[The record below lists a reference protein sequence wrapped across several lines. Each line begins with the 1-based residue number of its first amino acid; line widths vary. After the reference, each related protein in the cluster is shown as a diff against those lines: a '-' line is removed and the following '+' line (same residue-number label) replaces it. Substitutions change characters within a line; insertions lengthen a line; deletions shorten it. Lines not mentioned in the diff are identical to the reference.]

1 MYSRS
6 SILKRFLPARGG
18 NRKTQ
23 EKENEKE
30 TESDLV
36 VFIHGLFLS
45 GHVFYPMAR
54 HLAAQGWEGIV
65 YDYPTRL
72 KNVCGHGED
81 LARFLDELCEKENGR
96 KRKIVLVTHSLGGIV
111 VRAASGLWNSR
122 TENAIR
128 KILMIVPPNR
138 GSDMARLACALFPP
152 AGKLSRVLPDLSSS
166 PDAAV
171 HRLPLLHPGKQEL
184 AIFGARYDLEVREKS
199 YHLPGECLYRRFPC
213 GHTDILFRKE
223 IFSQVESFLQTPFP
237 H

>member
-6 SILKRFLPARGG
+6 SILKRFPAQGKKG
-18 NRKTQ
+18 KTQ
-23 EKENEKE
+23 REEKE
-30 TESDLV
+30 SPLL

-54 HLAAQGWEGIV
+54 HLAAQGWEGVV

-72 KNVCGHGED
+72 KNARGHGED
-81 LARFLDELCEKENGR
+81 LARFLDGLSEKENGR
-96 KRKIVLVTHSLGGIV
+96 NNRRIVLVTHSLGGIV
-111 VRAASGLWNSR
+111 VRAASELWNSQ
-122 TENAIR
+122 TENAIW

-138 GSDMARLACALFPP
+138 GSDMARLACTLFPP
-152 AGKLSRVLPDLSSS
+152 AGKLSHVLPDLSNA

-171 HRLPLLHPGKQEL
+171 HRLPLLHPEKHEL

-199 YHLPGECLYRRFPC
+199 YHLPGECLYRRFSC

-223 IFSQVESFLQTPFP
+223 IFAHVESFLQAPFP
-237 H
+237 T